1 MEQPNFKN
9 LEELKNWIINV
20 HEKDVIEM
28 KRARELPAAFWES
41 YSAFCNTSG
50 GWILIGVCCVGP
62 RVRSGRSL
70 KGATLQHSRI
80 KVLENISIHAP
91 RRERH
96 LSV

>member
-28 KRARELPAAFWES
+28 KRVRELPAAFWES

-50 GWILIGVCCVGP
+50 VSS
-62 RVRSGRSL
+62 RV
-70 KGATLQHSRI
+70 I
-80 KVLENISIHAP
+80 P
-91 RRERH
+91 
-96 LSV
+96 